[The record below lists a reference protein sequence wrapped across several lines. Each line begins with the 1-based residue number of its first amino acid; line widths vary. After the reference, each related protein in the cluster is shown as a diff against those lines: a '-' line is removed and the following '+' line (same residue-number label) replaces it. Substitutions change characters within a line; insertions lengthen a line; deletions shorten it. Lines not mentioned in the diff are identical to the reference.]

1 MRHFRHIT
9 LLYCCLA
16 LCWTLPAQNE
26 GKEFWFTDGFSVA
39 RNEYFFPGPSLDSAI
54 IYVLGQTHC
63 IGYIENPYTQYHVDF
78 EVVPGEMTKI
88 MIPEEVMTCLSYEN
102 IPFVS
107 ASCVIQGGTIVIR
120 TTQKVQVWVQTYNCP
135 RQADDNDYTTRPFG
149 YEGYAYKL
157 ALCPTDM
164 HSTSY
169 DNSKWASHFAIFA
182 IATEDNT
189 YLYLENDTVFLNQGE
204 VYFSPNG
211 CNIHTNCK
219 KIIVYKGNLDFIAGS
234 LFHQYCC
241 KGFDFLL
248 RVPGKKNFGME
259 MALFSSDIPT
269 LLYPNENWQMNIA
282 VYHSPFHDYYPYDMN
297 NNPSHLYY
305 YDSVPYAYC
314 RYLQESGETWQYLT
328 NKVFSN
334 MCYISNF
341 GGWISDHH
349 YARPA
354 QPVELML
361 SNWFW
366 PISKNTYHLPSDLID
381 TTYVILTV
389 YVHADGIGSTYLNGQ
404 FVPASAFEPFP
415 GTDGEYYSVQWNW
428 DNVEVLPDYITVEN
442 PHGFSAY
449 IHEIGYSY
457 MPSAGYS
464 YLGNTMHLAYYMS
477 GSSGFEY
484 MTLSIPHSNLSAI
497 NYDTIHRCL
506 GDTLALLVE
515 HNPDSVPVEWVVDGI
530 SHLGDGYSFLLTALD
545 TLTVQCVLHYEC
557 PDTTTTFVAVVPPPL
572 LTIAHDTTVCQ
583 GATLSVEQSN
593 VISYLWSNGA
603 TTPSI
608 TVDSAGT
615 FQVSVANIGCRAESD
630 SFHVS
635 LYGQSAVDF
644 GGDSVLCELAML
656 LLDATQPHPAQYYW
670 QDASTN
676 TTYMVYEDGEYWVVI
691 TDHCLG
697 ANDTINIGY
706 LNDFTVNLGPDTTLC
721 EGRTLTLSAEVP
733 YCDYLW
739 QDGSTQP
746 TYLVRGPG
754 SYSVEVSNKCF
765 SHWDAV
771 DIDYEQCAQE
781 LYLPNA
787 FTPGPDALNPVFL
800 PIFSYPDEIEEYS
813 MEIYNR
819 WGTLVFRTKEK
830 TYGWDGGNATDG
842 VYAVIVR
849 YKTRGA
855 KPATV
860 TGSVTVVR

>member
-1 MRHFRHIT
+1 
-9 LLYCCLA
+9 
-16 LCWTLPAQNE
+16 
-26 GKEFWFTDGFSVA
+26 
-39 RNEYFFPGPSLDSAI
+39 
-54 IYVLGQTHC
+54 
-63 IGYIENPYTQYHVDF
+63 
-78 EVVPGEMTKI
+78 
-88 MIPEEVMTCLSYEN
+88 
-102 IPFVS
+102 
-107 ASCVIQGGTIVIR
+107 
-120 TTQKVQVWVQTYNCP
+120 
-135 RQADDNDYTTRPFG
+135 
-149 YEGYAYKL
+149 
-157 ALCPTDM
+157 
-164 HSTSY
+164 
-169 DNSKWASHFAIFA
+169 
-182 IATEDNT
+182 
-189 YLYLENDTVFLNQGE
+189 
-204 VYFSPNG
+204 
-211 CNIHTNCK
+211 
-219 KIIVYKGNLDFIAGS
+219 
-234 LFHQYCC
+234 
-241 KGFDFLL
+241 
-248 RVPGKKNFGME
+248 
-259 MALFSSDIPT
+259 
-269 LLYPNENWQMNIA
+269 
-282 VYHSPFHDYYPYDMN
+282 
-297 NNPSHLYY
+297 
-305 YDSVPYAYC
+305 
-314 RYLQESGETWQYLT
+314 
-328 NKVFSN
+328 
-334 MCYISNF
+334 
-341 GGWISDHH
+341 
-349 YARPA
+349 
-354 QPVELML
+354 ML